1 MKIIKIANENN
12 IESKL
17 KPAVQ
22 AIKNGDLVVFPTE
35 TVYGLGADCFNTQ
48 AVNKIFLTKKRPY
61 SDPLIVH
68 ISDLSQ
74 LKFLVAKIPQ
84 KVKKLISTFW
94 PGPITIILKKNQK
107 VPDIV
112 TAGLNTVAV
121 RFPED
126 KVAQKFIKL
135 CQTPIAAP
143 SANLFSRVSST
154 DLSHIIED
162 FKNKKFIK
170 YVIYTQNPKYG
181 IESTVLDCTKYPFK
195 ILRHGA
201 IPKET
206 IIKKTGLSIKEP
218 RKINQKKSPGQF
230 KKHYSP
236 VKPSYILN
244 NPVEFI
250 KKIKDTNFV
259 LICSNKT
266 ETKLLKISPKLII
279 IPYGNKLKDIA
290 KNLYFCLRLADKMP
304 KEKIYIEPVKP
315 SGLGK
320 AIMDRIIKATENKW
334 LNI

>member
-1 MKIIKIANENN
+1 MKIIKLT
-12 IESKL
+12 SKDKKEKL
-17 KPAVQ
+17 TPAVK

-35 TVYGLGADCFNTQ
+35 TVYGLGADCFNPQ

-68 ISDLSQ
+68 ISELSQ
-74 LKFLVAKIPQ
+74 LKLLVTKIP
-84 KVKKLISTFW
+84 KRVKKLISKFW
-94 PGPITIILKKNQK
+94 PGPLTIILKKNPK

-126 KVAQKFIKL
+126 KITQKFIKL

-154 DLSHIIED
+154 ELSHIIED
-162 FKNKKFIK
+162 FKNEKFVK
-170 YVIYTQNPKYG
+170 YVIYTQRPKYG
-181 IESTVLDCTKYPFK
+181 IESTVLDCTKYPFE

-206 IIKKTGLSIKEP
+206 IIKKTNLSIKEP
-218 RKINQKKSPGQF
+218 KRAKYKKSPGQF

-236 VKPSYILN
+236 LKPSYILN
-244 NPVEFI
+244 NPIEFI
-250 KKIKDTNFV
+250 KRTKDTNFV
-259 LICSNKT
+259 IVCSNKT
-266 ETKLLKISPKLII
+266 ESELLKINPKLII

-290 KNLYFCLRLADKMP
+290 KNLYFCLRLSDKMS
-304 KEKIYIEPVKP
+304 KEKIYIEPVNP
-315 SGLGK
+315 TGLGK

-334 LNI
+334 IKT